1 MGTVLEGA
9 VSPEVGKRFREIR
22 DSLQAIGFSK
32 EVCTVFHH
40 VVICRSTYVSI
51 NCTKSISSAT

>member
-1 MGTVLEGA
+1 MGTVLDGA

-40 VVICRSTYVSI
+40 VVICRSTH
-51 NCTKSISSAT
+51 A

>member
-1 MGTVLEGA
+1 MGSGTVLEGA
-9 VSPEVGKRFREIR
+9 VTPETGNRFREIR

-40 VVICRSTYVSI
+40 VVVSAVL
-51 NCTKSISSAT
+51 SSVDAHI